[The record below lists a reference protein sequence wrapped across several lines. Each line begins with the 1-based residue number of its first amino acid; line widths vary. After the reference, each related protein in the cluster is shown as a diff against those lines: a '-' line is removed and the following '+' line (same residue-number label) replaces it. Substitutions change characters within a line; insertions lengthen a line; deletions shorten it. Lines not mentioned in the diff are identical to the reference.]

1 MLGVWVFSFL
11 IQLLA
16 LVFLLSMGLKLLLQV
31 HGDLKQDIFTMASL
45 FLYLKLE
52 VIVTSQGQSD
62 LLNLWIY

>member
-1 MLGVWVFSFL
+1 
-11 IQLLA
+11 
-16 LVFLLSMGLKLLLQV
+16 MGLKLLLQV

-52 VIVTSQGQSD
+52 VMVTSQGQSD